1 MVRRTDHRSLTGLLN
16 FKNTQGQLARWLEV
30 LSQYN
35 MTVTHRPGKKHGN
48 ADPLPRIPRNKPCLD
63 MNVDIDP
70 TCIHCGGCR
79 YSVRAHRNW
88 FNFTHDVGAVIPLN
102 RKKHDALTEIFAALI
117 TLFKENQGLT
127 NDFCHSCK
135 NISFTEEDVAI
146 ITETCAGQYLHVCS
160 TTCEKFH
167 WLSVSQATKNCHA
180 RVQQIQIRSC
190 NLPSYG

>member
-63 MNVDIDP
+63 MNVDINP

-102 RKKHDALTEIFAALI
+102 RKKHDAAA
-117 TLFKENQGLT
+117 T
-127 NDFCHSCK
+127 
-135 NISFTEEDVAI
+135 A
-146 ITETCAGQYLHVCS
+146 A
-160 TTCEKFH
+160 
-167 WLSVSQATKNCHA
+167 
-180 RVQQIQIRSC
+180 
-190 NLPSYG
+190 

>member
-1 MVRRTDHRSLTGLLN
+1 
-16 FKNTQGQLARWLEV
+16 
-30 LSQYN
+30 

-160 TTCEKFH
+160 TTCDSDFTEIEYTAEELKEFQTINPDLGFI
-167 WLSVSQATKNCHA
+167 LSYLRKN
-180 RVQQIQIRSC
+180 
-190 NLPSYG
+190 